1 MKKYTLKLTRK
12 SVKVWAIKKVSNKLC
27 KNEKSNKLI

>member
-12 SVKVWAIKKVSNKLC
+12 SVKIRAIKKVSNKLC
-27 KNEKSNKLI
+27 KKEMRSKLI